1 MHRCVAYSDHAIRKF
16 FESARKEPW
25 YEDTIFII
33 TGDHTNR
40 TDLPEYQTD
49 CGRFRIPIIFYTP
62 DGSLKGLRDG
72 IAQQTDIKPTVLGWL
87 GYDQPFLSFGVDLVR
102 TADEDTFAINYLPNG
117 TFQLFQ
123 DGWLLQF
130 DGQQATALYRFQTDL
145 MLEDNR
151 LGAEPEIAASLTLKL
166 KALLQQYITRMM
178 ENRIS

>member
-1 MHRCVAYSDHAIRKF
+1 M
-16 FESARKEPW
+16 
-25 YEDTIFII
+25 
-33 TGDHTNR
+33 
-40 TDLPEYQTD
+40 
-49 CGRFRIPIIFYTP
+49 
-62 DGSLKGLRDG
+62 
-72 IAQQTDIKPTVLGWL
+72 
-87 GYDQPFLSFGVDLVR
+87 DLVR